1 VNVKQDHL
9 LRREEVSEE
18 YKWKLEDIYS
28 SAKEWEEDFKKVETL
43 AKEFV
48 SYKNKIGESA
58 ETLYRVLGLRDTIGR
73 LVEKIFVYARMKR
86 DEDNTNHQSQAMA
99 DRAQALAVRV
109 GTMASFF
116 LPEFTALPQS
126 KLEEYIKAESGLKI
140 YQHFFA
146 DLARKKKHILSTE
159 EERILALSGEITSSG
174 EHIFTMLN
182 NADLRFPKIRDE
194 EGQEI
199 ELTHGRYS
207 RFLESKDREVRKEA
221 FLSLHR
227 TYHNY
232 NNTLAASLNAGIISN
247 IFYSQARRYPSA
259 LEAALDDDNIQVK
272 VYENLIKTIRDHLP
286 ILHRYLKTK
295 QGLLNLEE
303 LHLYDLYVSPVQ
315 DFDLKISYDQG
326 KEVVK
331 EGLQL
336 LGTKYQ
342 AFLDQAFSEGWIDVY
357 ENRGKTSGAYSW
369 GCYDSHPY
377 VLLNYQDTGNDLF
390 TVAHEL
396 GHAMHSF
403 LSNQNQPYIDAQY
416 PIFLAEIAS
425 TVNEVLLVLFK
436 IENSEGK
443 EKLYYLHHF
452 LEHFRTTVFRQT
464 MFAEYEK
471 LLYEQVEKG
480 EALTPAWLEEEYF
493 NLVKIYHGPD
503 VIVDQEIAAEW
514 SRIPHFFYGFYV
526 YKYATGFCSAV
537 ALVQRF
543 RKQGEKA
550 VKEYWELLKSGGSDY
565 PLNLLKKA
573 GVDLSEPQPIVAAIS
588 LFEELVNEFSK
599 SVKAGA

>member
-1 VNVKQDHL
+1 MSVNVKQENL
-9 LRREEVSEE
+9 LERKAIPEE
-18 YKWKLEDIYS
+18 YKWKLEDIYPT
-28 SAKEWEEDFKKVETL
+28 AKEWEEDLKKVEAL
-43 AKEFV
+43 AKEFA
-48 SYKNKIGESA
+48 SYQNRIGESA
-58 ETLYRVLGLRDTIGR
+58 ETLYRVLGLRDNIGR
-73 LVEKIFVYARMKR
+73 LVEKIFVFARMKR
-86 DEDNTNHQSQAMA
+86 DEDNTNPQNQAMA

-109 GTMASFF
+109 GTMTSFF
-116 LPEFTALPQS
+116 LPELIALPQA
-126 KLEEYIKAESGLKI
+126 KLGEYIREESGLKI
-140 YQHFFA
+140 YQHFLA
-146 DLARKKKHILSTE
+146 DLARKKRHILSPE
-159 EERILALSGEITSSG
+159 EERILALSGEIANSG

-194 EGQEI
+194 EGTEI

-207 RFLESKDREVRKEA
+207 RFLESKDQKVRKEA

-232 NNTLAASLNAGIISN
+232 SNTLAASLNAGIKSN
-247 IFYSQARRYPSA
+247 IFYSQSRWYPSA

-272 VYENLIKTIRDHLP
+272 VYENLIKSIREHLP
-286 ILHRYLKTK
+286 ILYRYLNIK
-295 QGLLNLEE
+295 QELLNLEE
-303 LHLYDLYVSPVQ
+303 LHLYDLYVSPVR
-315 DFDLKISYDQG
+315 DFDLKISYAQG

-331 EGLQL
+331 EGLYL
-336 LGTKYQ
+336 LGAEYQ
-342 AFLDQAFSEGWIDVY
+342 ALLDQAFSGGWVDVY

-396 GHAMHSF
+396 GHAMHSY

-425 TVNEVLLVLFK
+425 TVNEVLLVLYK

-493 NLVKIYHGPD
+493 NLVKTYHGPD
-503 VIVDQEIAAEW
+503 VVIDKEIATEW

-550 VKEYWELLKSGGSDY
+550 VKEYLELLMSGGSDY

-573 GVDLSEPQPIVAAIS
+573 GVDLSEPQPIVEAMS
-588 LFEELVNEFSK
+588 LFAELVKEFSK
-599 SVKAGA
+599 